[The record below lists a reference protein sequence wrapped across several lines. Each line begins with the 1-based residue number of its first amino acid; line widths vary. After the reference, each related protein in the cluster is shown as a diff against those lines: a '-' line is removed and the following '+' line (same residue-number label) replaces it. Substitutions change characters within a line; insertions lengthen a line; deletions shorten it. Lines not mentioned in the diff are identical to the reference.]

1 MCNRV
6 YLLFYQHRV
15 CIFIN
20 VYKKLNIFCAAFG
33 IDKIN
38 SIQIAVMNAKRIKV
52 VSMTAQMKD
61 LITMQVFVDV
71 DIKLSKSSDAYFN
84 DKVYG

>member
-1 MCNRV
+1 MRNRV
-6 YLLFYQHRV
+6 YLLFIKRRV

-33 IDKIN
+33 INKIN
-38 SIQIAVMNAKRIKV
+38 SIQIAVMNAKRIKM

-61 LITMQVFVDV
+61 FITVQVFCRCKYQA
-71 DIKLSKSSDAYFN
+71 I
-84 DKVYG
+84 